1 MIMLKQRLWTAG
13 ILIPV
18 VMLSILFLPT
28 SILQWLIAGV
38 IILAALEWFAI
49 IGYAGRLPMILAL
62 VVLGIMSGLVWLL
75 SREALMWLPIIVW
88 GVILLM
94 VTRYAHRAMPACVQ
108 AFLMTRFNALILA
121 SIVLALFGHGAVILH
136 QSSYLGPQQLLFV
149 MVLVWLADT
158 GGYFAGKKWGKTPL
172 AKAISPNKTWEG
184 VAGAIV
190 LGGIWTF
197 IGYSIG
203 IAGSVSLSQW
213 LVLSLSALLIS
224 VVGDLFESLFKR
236 CHKVK
241 DSGNLLP
248 GHGGMLDRMD
258 SLIAAVPVFTAGLF
272 LLGAF

>member
-1 MIMLKQRLWTAG
+1 MLKQRLWTAG

-28 SILQWLIAGV
+28 SILQWLIAV
-38 IILAALEWFAI
+38 IIILAAIEWFSI
-49 IGYAGRLPMILAL
+49 IGYADRLQMILAIAS
-62 VVLGIMSGLVWLL
+62 LGIISGLVWLL
-75 SREALMWLPIIVW
+75 SRETLMWMPIIVW
-88 GVILLM
+88 GVILLI
-94 VTRYAHRAMPACVQ
+94 VTRYAHRSMPACIQ
-108 AFLMTRFNALILA
+108 AFLMKRFNALILA

-136 QSSYLGPQQLLFV
+136 QSGDLGPQQLLFV
-149 MVLVWLADT
+149 MILVWLADT
-158 GGYFAGKKWGKTPL
+158 GGYFAGKRWGKTPL

-190 LGGIWTF
+190 LGGFWTL
-197 IGYSIG
+197 IGYEIG
-203 IAGSVSLSQW
+203 ISGSISWPQW
-213 LVLSLSALLIS
+213 LLLSISVLLIS
-224 VVGDLFESLFKR
+224 IVGDLFESLFKR
-236 CHKVK
+236 CHNIK

>member
-1 MIMLKQRLWTAG
+1 MLKQRLWTAG

-28 SILQWLIAGV
+28 SILQWLIAV
-38 IILAALEWFAI
+38 IIILAAIEWFSI
-49 IGYAGRLPMILAL
+49 IGYAGRLQMILAI
-62 VVLGIMSGLVWLL
+62 VSLGIISGLVWLW
-75 SREALMWLPIIVW
+75 SRGTLMWMPIIVW
-88 GVILLM
+88 GVILLI
-94 VTRYAHRAMPACVQ
+94 VTRYAHRSMPACIQ
-108 AFLMTRFNALILA
+108 AFLMKRFNALILA

-136 QSSYLGPQQLLFV
+136 QSGDLGPQQLLFV
-149 MVLVWLADT
+149 MILVWLADT
-158 GGYFAGKKWGKTPL
+158 GGYFAGKRWGKTPL

-190 LGGIWTF
+190 LGGIWTL
-197 IGYSIG
+197 IGYEIG
-203 IAGSVSLSQW
+203 ISGSISWPQW
-213 LVLSLSALLIS
+213 LLLSISVLLIS
-224 VVGDLFESLFKR
+224 IVGDLFESLFKR
-236 CHKVK
+236 CHNIK